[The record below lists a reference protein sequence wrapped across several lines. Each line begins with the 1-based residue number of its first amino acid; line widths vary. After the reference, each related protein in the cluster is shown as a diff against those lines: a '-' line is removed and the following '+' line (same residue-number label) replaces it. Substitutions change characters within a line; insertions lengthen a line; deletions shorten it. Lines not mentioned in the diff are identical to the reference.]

1 MAGYGVAMAGFG
13 RLWQA
18 MGWLWQALAG
28 LSRLWQAMAGF
39 GRLWVGVDRAQSF
52 KNKSNLLARWEA
64 GPLQFD
70 MTSSPMTCQMQR
82 QNQDTLLLVL
92 YGDNTELVD
101 GLIHLFATNI
111 LQSNH
116 SAGHEFQQT
125 VQTIVASR
133 TQGLDYAR
141 AVLLLLL
148 NVDEIGKEWVCKGFP
163 NAKIGSLCGHKAP
176 GFFTALA
183 QEVVPSFQRNEA
195 NSVQQLVL
203 SARSAYLV
211 A

>member
-1 MAGYGVAMAGFG
+1 MAGFG
-13 RLWQA
+13 RLW
-18 MGWLWQALAG
+18 G
-28 LSRLWQAMAGF
+28 
-39 GRLWVGVDRAQSF
+39 GVDGAQSF